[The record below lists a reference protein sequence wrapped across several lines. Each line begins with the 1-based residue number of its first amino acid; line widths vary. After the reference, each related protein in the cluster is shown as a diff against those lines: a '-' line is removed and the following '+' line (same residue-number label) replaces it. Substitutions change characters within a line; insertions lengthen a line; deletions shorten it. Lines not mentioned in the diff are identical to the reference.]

1 MKIKLASLL
10 VVGIC
15 FFLPMSAWA
24 GPATS
29 NSLQVGL
36 GFRYGIEM
44 NDGDFNPWGT
54 GLGASVG
61 YTLPVMPIYVGGN
74 FDYFFGSTLEAGPIR
89 TKGNVWQF
97 MAEGGYDVGL
107 AEILVLRPKLGLG
120 PATMSSEVCASGS
133 PCSSDSKTYFAIAPG
148 AAVMLFTSV
157 LKLSLDL
164 RYDLIFADTTAKALI
179 ISAGIGF

>member
-1 MKIKLASLL
+1 MKIRLVSMLA
-10 VVGIC
+10 VGIC
-15 FFLPMSAWA
+15 LLPMSASA

-29 NSLQVGL
+29 NSLQIGL

-74 FDYFFGSTLEAGPIR
+74 FDYFFGSELEAGPLR
-89 TKGNVWQF
+89 MKGNVWQF
-97 MAEGGYDVGL
+97 MAEGGYDIGL

-120 PATMSSEVCASGS
+120 PATLSVETCASGS
-133 PCSSDSKTYFAIAPG
+133 PCSSDSKTHFAIAPG

-164 RYDLIFADTTAKALI
+164 RYDLILADTTAKALI
-179 ISAGIGF
+179 ISAGVGF